1 MQPQQLKKVSAPLS
15 FIVAIVA
22 TVALLIFFGA
32 WAVSADSDS
41 RERALSL
48 ALPGGVSGYAAPQTQ
63 APQETETQKFLQS
76 FDQAQAGDTAADKWW
91 GKALLSA
98 CPLH

>member
-1 MQPQQLKKVSAPLS
+1 MKTEPLRKVSAPLS

-32 WAVSADSDS
+32 WAVSADSSS

-48 ALPGGVSGYAAPQTQ
+48 ALPGGVSGYAGPQAQAPQT
-63 APQETETQKFLQS
+63 ETEKFLQS
-76 FDQAQAGDTAADKWW
+76 FDQAQGSDTAADTWW
-91 GKALLSA
+91 GKTLLTA

>member
-1 MQPQQLKKVSAPLS
+1 MKTEPLRKISAPLS

-41 RERALSL
+41 REHALSL
-48 ALPGGVSGYAAPQTQ
+48 ALPGGVSGYAVTQNQAPQTD
-63 APQETETQKFLQS
+63 TQKFLQS
-76 FDQAQAGDTAADKWW
+76 FEQAQSGETAADTWW
-91 GKALLSA
+91 GKALLNT
-98 CPLH
+98 

>member
-22 TVALLIFFGA
+22 TAALLIFFGA
-32 WAVSADSDS
+32 WAVSADSAS

-63 APQETETQKFLQS
+63 AQQTETQKFLQS

-91 GKALLSA
+91 GKALLTA